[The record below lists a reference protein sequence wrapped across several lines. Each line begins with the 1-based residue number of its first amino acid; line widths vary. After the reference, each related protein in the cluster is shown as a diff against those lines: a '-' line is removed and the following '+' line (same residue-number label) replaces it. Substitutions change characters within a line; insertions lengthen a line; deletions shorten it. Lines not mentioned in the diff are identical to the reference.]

1 MKTAVIT
8 AASRGIGRGVARM
21 LAQRG
26 YRVIASYAH
35 NEQAAHEA
43 KQELGPDTLY
53 FQADHSDRT
62 QTYRFID
69 FIRQHTDRIDCVVC
83 NAGITIRHSFTETT
97 DSDWDAMMEVGVNA
111 HMILLRELMPLI
123 QPNSR
128 ILFTGSAMGCHPHA
142 TILGYGV
149 MKGAVHAMMK
159 NLVKVFEP
167 LQTTVNAIAP
177 GFVETDWQKE
187 KPEHIRQNI
196 YQKTAIHRFSSIE
209 ETVQAYVFCI
219 DNPFVNG
226 AVINVDGGYNYR

>member
-35 NEQAAHEA
+35 NDKAAHEA
-43 KQELGPDTLY
+43 QEELGGETFY
-53 FQADHSDRT
+53 CRADHSDRS

-69 FIRQHTDRIDCVVC
+69 FVRAHTNRVDCIVC
-83 NAGITIRHSFTETT
+83 NAGTTVRHPFSETT
-97 DSDWDAMMEVGVNA
+97 DADWDTMMEVALNA
-111 HMILLRELMPLI
+111 HMILLRELMPLV
-123 QPNSR
+123 QPHSR
-128 ILFTGSAMGCHPHA
+128 IIFTGSAMGNHPHA

-149 MKGAVHAMMK
+149 VKAAVHAMVK

-167 LQTTVNAIAP
+167 LQTTVNAVAP

-187 KPEHIRQNI
+187 KPENIRQNI
-196 YQKTAIHRFSSIE
+196 CHKTAIHRFASIE
-209 ETVQAYVFCI
+209 EVVQAYAFCL
-219 DNPFVNG
+219 DNEFVNG
-226 AVINVDGGYNYR
+226 AVINIDGGYSYT

>member
-1 MKTAVIT
+1 MKTAIIT
-8 AASRGIGRGVARM
+8 GASRGIGRGVASM
-21 LAQRG
+21 LSQRG

-35 NEQAAHEA
+35 NEQAAREA
-43 KQELGPDTLY
+43 EQELGPEVLY
-53 FQADHSDRT
+53 FQADHADRT

-69 FIRQHTDRIDCVVC
+69 FIRQHTDRIDCMVC

-97 DSDWDAMMEVGVNA
+97 DDDWDAMMEVGVNA
-111 HMILLRELMPLI
+111 HMIMLRELMPLI
-123 QPNSR
+123 QPDSR
-128 ILFTGSAMGCHPHA
+128 ILFTGSAMGCYPHA
-142 TILGYGV
+142 TVLGYGV

-187 KPEHIRQNI
+187 KPDHVRQNI
-196 YQKTAIHRFSSIE
+196 CQKTAIHRFSSIE
-209 ETVQAYVFCI
+209 ETVQAYAFCL

-226 AVINVDGGYNYR
+226 AVINIDGGYSYQ